1 MLLGK
6 VRSWNRNNHV
16 IVETRKD
23 ADFEHNYMLIIPNGN
38 IIVTKN
44 NTDLVLGEAKKIN
57 VLRKNTR
64 NINWLI

>member
-1 MLLGK
+1 
-6 VRSWNRNNHV
+6 
-16 IVETRKD
+16 VETRKD